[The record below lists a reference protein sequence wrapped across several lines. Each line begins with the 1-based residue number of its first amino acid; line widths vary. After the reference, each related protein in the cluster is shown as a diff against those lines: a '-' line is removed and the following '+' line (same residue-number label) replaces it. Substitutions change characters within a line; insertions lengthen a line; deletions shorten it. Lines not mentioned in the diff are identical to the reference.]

1 LRATLKGVWVF
12 DLKCGF
18 KEWAEGWVGEVWAR
32 GVYGSSS
39 LVKLQKEGENYA
51 VFYLAGKGFFFYIY
65 DVITSPEKEKRS
77 TYHFLCYHVCL
88 LLQDLF

>member
-1 LRATLKGVWVF
+1 M
-12 DLKCGF
+12 
-18 KEWAEGWVGEVWAR
+18 GEVWAR

-77 TYHFLCYHVCL
+77 TYHY
-88 LLQDLF
+88 